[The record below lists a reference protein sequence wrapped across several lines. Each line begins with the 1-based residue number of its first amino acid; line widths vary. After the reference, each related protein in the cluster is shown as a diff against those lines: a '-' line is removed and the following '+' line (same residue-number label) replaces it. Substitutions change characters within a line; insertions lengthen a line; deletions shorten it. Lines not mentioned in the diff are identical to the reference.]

1 MKVLVSSKVLY
12 DKLKQL
18 NLEEDSVS
26 SVSLVD
32 KKLTICT
39 HKNAVNVNVHTQ
51 FGEIGTVIVASHE
64 IRWDFLYRDLK
75 NLSERPII
83 LNVDKN
89 KLELII
95 QY

>member
-1 MKVLVSSKVLY
+1 MKVLLSSKVLY

-39 HKNAVNVNVHTQ
+39 HKKTVNVSVHTQ
-51 FGEIGTVIVASHE
+51 KDEMGAVIVSSHE

-75 NLSERPII
+75 DLSERPII
-83 LNVDKN
+83 LDIDKS